1 MAPQRSVVE
10 WCAWA
15 WAEYGQ
21 GHAERTQNGFRRAI
35 ACDPAS
41 IPALFALAS
50 VLLDAGDVSG
60 ATGLSHEMMVR
71 APDRP
76 DVIWLHGRLAFA
88 RNDYEAAHAA
98 LTTMLANTG
107 IDPPQRAQALLLL
120 GIAVGK
126 IDRYA
131 EAFEAA
137 TGGQDTA
144 AGDRRAPGRR
154 TRG

>member
-15 WAEYGQ
+15 WAEYEE
-21 GHAERTQNGFRRAI
+21 GHAERAQDGFRQAI

-41 IPALFALAS
+41 IAALFALAS

-76 DVIWLHGRLAFA
+76 DVIWLHGRLAVA
-88 RNDYEAAHAA
+88 RSDYEAAHAA

-107 IDPPQRAQALLLL
+107 IDPPQRAEALLLL

-137 TGGQDTA
+137 AAA
-144 AGDRRAPGRR
+144 AGKALLRAIHAR
-154 TRG
+154 